1 MISYDLA
8 GKVFLV
14 TGGSRG
20 IGLEIA
26 RHLLQQNAR
35 VAICA
40 RKQEGLDAAMAD
52 LQAGD
57 EVLAVPAHVA
67 REEDVDNLF
76 AQVKEK
82 FGRLDVLVN
91 NVGMNIM
98 TSAVADVD
106 YSLWNKIIDSNLN
119 GAFLCAS
126 RAAAMMRE
134 QKEGKIVNISS
145 LAAHRAASGMGV
157 YGIAKAGVEMLTR
170 VLAVELADSNIQ
182 VNAVAPS
189 MVRTEFS
196 QPFWSDP
203 AIHDEIVKGI
213 PMGRIAEPEDIAH
226 MIMFLSSSAADFITG
241 QTYFVDGGSTAK

>member
-26 RHLLQQNAR
+26 RQLLQQNAR

>member
-26 RHLLQQNAR
+26 RQLLRQNAR

>member
-26 RHLLQQNAR
+26 RQLLQQNAR

-40 RKQEGLDAAMAD
+40 RKQEGLDAAMED

-126 RAAAMMRE
+126 RAAAIMRE
-134 QKEGKIVNISS
+134 QNEGKIVNISS